1 MPTMSEKL
9 IQSVPTGLFIGGQW
23 LDSGDGGRI
32 DVTDP
37 ATEEVIANVASGT
50 VEDATLAVDA
60 AYEAGKSWAKTAPRE
75 RAEILRAAFELITAR
90 RDDLAVIMSREE
102 GKTRAEGLGEVA
114 YAAEFFRWYAE
125 EAPRIMGHFGRGPA
139 GINNIIVDHVPV
151 GVSLLITPWNFPA
164 AMATR
169 KIAPALA
176 AGSTVILKPASATP
190 LTALMVGQLLQEAGV
205 PDGVVNVFPSKQ
217 SGAVSNRILEDDRVR
232 KVSFTGSTEVGRIL
246 LAKAS
251 ESIVNCSMELGGN
264 APVIVLD
271 DADIDVAV
279 EGSMVAKL
287 RNAGESCIAANRF
300 YVHSSIKDE
309 FAERFAAE
317 VNKLTVGPGLE
328 EGVDIGPL
336 VDASTRDKVAEL
348 VDDAVAK
355 GATVLAGGKSPDRP
369 GFFYEPTVIA
379 DVGPEAEILRTEVF
393 GPVAPIVAFDDVDD
407 VIEQANDTEFG
418 LVSYVFG
425 STGRALAVAQ
435 RIDSGMVGV
444 NRGFISDPAAPFGGM
459 KQSGIGREGSQDGI
473 HEFLEK
479 KYIAVEW

>member
-1 MPTMSEKL
+1 MSEKL

-23 LDSGDGGRI
+23 LDAGDGGRI
-32 DVTDP
+32 EVDDP
-37 ATEEVIANVASGT
+37 ATEEIIASVASAT

-60 AYEAGKSWAKTAPRE
+60 AFAAGKAWAKTAPRE

-90 RDDLAVIMSREE
+90 RDDIAVIMSREE
-102 GKTRAEGLGEVA
+102 GKTMAEGLGEVA

-125 EAPRIMGHFGRGPA
+125 EAPRTMGHFGRSPA
-139 GINNIIVDHVPV
+139 GLNNILVDHAPV

-176 AGSTVILKPASATP
+176 AGCTVIFKPASATP
-190 LTALMVGQLLQEAGV
+190 LTALLVGQLLQEAGV
-205 PDGVVNVFPSKQ
+205 PDGVVNVLPSKQ
-217 SGAVSNRILEDDRVR
+217 SGKVCARMLEDDRVR
-232 KVSFTGSTEVGRIL
+232 KVSFTGSTEVGKIL
-246 LAKAS
+246 LAKAA
-251 ESIVNCSMELGGN
+251 ETVVNCSMELGGN

-271 DADIDVAV
+271 DADMDVAI
-279 EGSMVAKL
+279 EGSMVAKM

-317 VNKLTVGPGLE
+317 MNALTVGPGLE
-328 EGVDIGPL
+328 EGVDVGPL
-336 VDASTRDKVAEL
+336 VDAQTRDEVAAL
-348 VDDAVAK
+348 VDDAVANGGK
-355 GATVLAGGKSPDRP
+355 VLAGGKSPDRP
-369 GFFYEPTVIA
+369 GYFYEPTVIS
-379 DVGPEAEILRTEVF
+379 DVGPDAKILRTEVF

-407 VIEQANDTEFG
+407 VIEKANDTEFG

>member
-1 MPTMSEKL
+1 MSEKL

-23 LDSGDGGRI
+23 IESSDGSQI
-32 DVTDP
+32 DVSDP
-37 ATEEVIANVASGT
+37 ATEEVIASVASGT
-50 VEDATLAVDA
+50 PDDATRAVDA
-60 AYEAGKSWAKTAPRE
+60 AYEAGKSWSKTAPRE

-90 RDDLAVIMSREE
+90 KDDLAVIMSREE
-102 GKTRAEGLGEVA
+102 GKTRAEGLGEIA

-139 GINNIIVDHVPV
+139 GMNNILVDHVPV
-151 GVSLLITPWNFPA
+151 GVALLITPWNFPA

-176 AGSTVILKPASATP
+176 AGCTVILKPASATP
-190 LTALMVGQLLQEAGV
+190 LTALAVGEILQEAGV
-205 PDGVVNVFPSKQ
+205 PDGVVNVLPSKR
-217 SGAVSNRILEDDRVR
+217 SGEISNRILEDSRVG
-232 KVSFTGSTEVGRIL
+232 KLSFTGSTEVGRVL

-251 ESIVNCSMELGGN
+251 ERIVNCSMELGGN
-264 APVIVLD
+264 APVIVLE
-271 DADIDVAV
+271 DADLDVAV

-309 FAERFAAE
+309 FAKRFAAE
-317 VNKLTVGPGLE
+317 VAKLNIGPGLE

-336 VDASTRDKVAEL
+336 VDAGTRDKVAQL

-355 GATVLAGGKSPDRP
+355 GAKVLTGGKQPD
-369 GFFYEPTVIA
+369 GGGYFYEPTVIS
-379 DVGPEAEILRTEVF
+379 DVDPKSDILRNEVF

-425 STGRALAVAQ
+425 STGSALAVAQ

>member
-1 MPTMSEKL
+1 MSEKL
-9 IQSVPTGLFIGGQW
+9 IQSVPKGLFIGGQW
-23 LDSGDGGRI
+23 LDGSDGGLI
-32 DVTDP
+32 EVTDP
-37 ATEEVIANVASGT
+37 ATEEVIASVASGT
-50 VEDATLAVDA
+50 PEDATAAVDA
-60 AYEAGKSWAKTAPRE
+60 ADEAGKSWAATAPRE
-75 RAEILRAAFELITAR
+75 RAEVLRAAFALLTAR

-102 GKTRAEGLGEVA
+102 GKTRAEGLGEMA

-125 EAPRIMGHFGRGPA
+125 EAPRIMGQFGRGPA
-139 GINNIIVDHVPV
+139 GMNNIIVDHVPV

-176 AGSTVILKPASATP
+176 AGCTVILKPASATP
-190 LTALMVGQLLQEAGV
+190 LTALAVGEILQEAGV
-205 PDGVVNVFPSKQ
+205 PDGVVNVLPSKR
-217 SGAVSNRILEDDRVR
+217 SGEISNRILEDDRVR

-264 APVIVLD
+264 APAIVLD
-271 DADIDVAV
+271 DADMDVAI

-300 YVHSSIKDE
+300 YAHSSIYEE
-309 FAERFAAE
+309 FAERFAAAMA
-317 VNKLTVGPGLE
+317 KLTIGPGLQ

-336 VDASTRDKVAEL
+336 VDASTRDKVEQL
-348 VDDAVAK
+348 VDDAVAD
-355 GATVLAGGKSPDRP
+355 GAKVLTGGKRP
-369 GFFYEPTVIA
+369 EGRGFFYPPTVVKDIS
-379 DVGPEAEILRTEVF
+379 PNAEILNTEIF
-393 GPVAPIVAFDDVDD
+393 GPVAPVVAFDDVDD
-407 VIEQANDTEFG
+407 VIRQANDTEFG

-435 RIDSGMVGV
+435 KIDSGMVGV

>member
-1 MPTMSEKL
+1 MSEEL
-9 IQSVPTGLFIGGQW
+9 IHSVPTGLFIGGQW
-23 LDSGDGGRI
+23 VDSGDGSRI

-37 ATEEVIANVASGT
+37 ATEEVIASVASGT
-50 VEDATLAVDA
+50 PEDATLAVDA
-60 AYEAGKSWAKTAPRE
+60 AYEAGISWAATAPRQ
-75 RAEILRAAFELITAR
+75 RAEVLRAAFELVTAR
-90 RDDLAVIMSREE
+90 MDDLAVIMSREE

-125 EAPRIMGHFGRGPA
+125 EAPRIIGHFGRGPA
-139 GINNIIVDHVPV
+139 GNNNILVDYKPV

-176 AGSTVILKPASATP
+176 AGCTVILKPASETP
-190 LTALMVGQLLQEAGV
+190 LTALAVAKLLQEAGV
-205 PDGVVNVFPSKQ
+205 PDGVVNVLPSKR
-217 SGAVSNRILEDDRVR
+217 SAEISNRILEDSRVGL
-232 KVSFTGSTEVGRIL
+232 VSFTGSTEVGRIL

-251 ESIVNCSMELGGN
+251 ERVVNCSMELGGN
-264 APVIVLD
+264 SPVIVLD
-271 DADIDVAV
+271 GADLEVAI
-279 EGSMVAKL
+279 EGAMIAKL
-287 RNAGESCIAANRF
+287 RNAGESCLAANRF

-317 VNKLTVGPGLE
+317 MAKLTVGPGLQ

-336 VDASTRDKVAEL
+336 VNASTRDKVEKL

-355 GATVLAGGKSPDRP
+355 GAKVLTGGKRP
-369 GFFYEPTVIA
+369 ERRGYFYEPTVIT
-379 DVGPEAEILRTEVF
+379 DIDPQSEILKTEIF

-407 VIEQANDTEFG
+407 AISQANDTIFG

-425 STGRALAVAQ
+425 ETGRALAVAQ
-435 RIDSGMVGV
+435 KLDAGMVGV
-444 NRGFISDPAAPFGGM
+444 NRGLISDPAAPFGGM

-473 HEFLEK
+473 QEFLEK
-479 KYIAVEW
+479 QYIAVEW

>member
-1 MPTMSEKL
+1 MSEKL

>member
-1 MPTMSEKL
+1 MGVVCEMSDEL

-23 LDSGDGGRI
+23 VESSDGGRI

-37 ATEEVIANVASGT
+37 ATEKVIASVASGT
-50 VEDATLAVDA
+50 VEDATRAVDA
-60 AYEAGKSWAKTAPRE
+60 AYEAGKSWALTAPRQ
-75 RAEILRAAFELITAR
+75 RAEVLRAAFELLTAR

-139 GINNIIVDHVPV
+139 GINNILVDHVPV
-151 GVSLLITPWNFPA
+151 GVSLLITPWNF
-164 AMATR
+164 
-169 KIAPALA
+169 
-176 AGSTVILKPASATP
+176 GCTVILKPASATP
-190 LTALMVGQLLQEAGV
+190 LTALLVGEILQEAGV

-217 SGAVSNRILEDDRVR
+217 SGAVANRILEDDRVR
-232 KVSFTGSTEVGRIL
+232 KLSFTGSTEVGRIL

-271 DADIDVAV
+271 DADMDVAI

-300 YVHSSIKDE
+300 YAHSSIKDE

-317 VNKLTVGPGLE
+317 MAKLTVGPGLE
-328 EGVDIGPL
+328 DGVDIGPL
-336 VDASTRDKVAEL
+336 VDESTRDKVAQL
-348 VDDAVAK
+348 VDDAVANGGK
-355 GATVLAGGKSPDRP
+355 VLTGGKSPEGP
-369 GFFYEPTVIA
+369 GYFYEPTVIA
-379 DVGPEAEILRTEVF
+379 DVGPQAEILRTEVF

-407 VIEQANDTEFG
+407 VIRQANDTEFG

-435 RIDSGMVGV
+435 KIDSGMVGV

>member
-1 MPTMSEKL
+1 MSEKL

-37 ATEEVIANVASGT
+37 ATEEVITNVASGT

>member
-1 MPTMSEKL
+1 
-9 IQSVPTGLFIGGQW
+9 
-23 LDSGDGGRI
+23 
-32 DVTDP
+32 
-37 ATEEVIANVASGT
+37 
-50 VEDATLAVDA
+50 
-60 AYEAGKSWAKTAPRE
+60 
-75 RAEILRAAFELITAR
+75 
-90 RDDLAVIMSREE
+90 
-102 GKTRAEGLGEVA
+102 
-114 YAAEFFRWYAE
+114 
-125 EAPRIMGHFGRGPA
+125 
-139 GINNIIVDHVPV
+139 
-151 GVSLLITPWNFPA
+151 
-164 AMATR
+164 
-169 KIAPALA
+169 
-176 AGSTVILKPASATP
+176 
-190 LTALMVGQLLQEAGV
+190 LTALLVGQLLQEAGV
-205 PDGVVNVFPSKQ
+205 PDGVVNILPSKQ
-217 SGAVSNRILEDDRVR
+217 SGGVSNRMLEDDRVR

-246 LAKAS
+246 LAKAA
-251 ESIVNCSMELGGN
+251 ESVVNCSMELGGN
-264 APVIVLD
+264 APVIILD
-271 DADIDVAV
+271 DADMDVAI

-317 VNKLTVGPGLE
+317 MNKLKVGPGLE

-336 VDASTRDKVAEL
+336 VDAKTRDEVAEL
-348 VDDAVAK
+348 VDDAVANGGK
-355 GATVLAGGKSPDRP
+355 VLAGGKSPDRP

-379 DVGPEAEILRTEVF
+379 DVGPGAKILRTEVF
-393 GPVAPIVAFDDVDD
+393 GPVAPIVAFDDVDE